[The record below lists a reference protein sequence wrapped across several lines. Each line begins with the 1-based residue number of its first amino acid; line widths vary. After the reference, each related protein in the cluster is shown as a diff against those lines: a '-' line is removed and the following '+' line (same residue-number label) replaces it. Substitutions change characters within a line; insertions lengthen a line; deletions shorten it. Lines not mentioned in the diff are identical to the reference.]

1 MDRTATATQ
10 IIADTAELLER
21 SNLGRRTPLTV
32 AVPFNNRLEV
42 TGQHRVSVEDH
53 DGTAFIVVTTADRA
67 QLIVGEAQLRHMPAA
82 VVVAVVEAY
91 L

>member
-10 IIADTAELLER
+10 IIADVVELLER
-21 SNLGRRTPLTV
+21 ASLGRRTPYRV

-42 TGQHRVSVEDH
+42 EGQHRVSVEDH
-53 DGTAFIVVTTADRA
+53 DGTAFVVVNTADRA
-67 QLIVGEAQLRHMPAA
+67 RLIVATAQFSHMPAS
-82 VVVAVVEAY
+82 VIVATVEAY